1 MNTRPWNRATTY
13 QAANEMSEPAQV
25 ELAAFTKWNSA
36 LNNWIVGKWTEET
49 GVIASSEP
57 LHEWAWTAGANFVF
71 EHHAAELAEHL
82 ATMPA
87 FPAVWP
93 SHWYVNYVRA
103 RLSSL
108 DAREPLPFAKDT
120 LLQAARE
127 LRRQAIYVLQLAE
140 ETEDA
145 SQTLHTE
152 AAAAV
157 AA

>member
-1 MNTRPWNRATTY
+1 MNTKPWNRATTY
-13 QAANEMSEPAQV
+13 QAANEMGEPAQA
-25 ELAAFTKWNSA
+25 ELAAFIKWNSA
-36 LNNWIVGKWTEET
+36 LDIWIIDKWTEET

-57 LHEWAWTAGANFVF
+57 LYEWAWTAGANFVF
-71 EHHAAELAEHL
+71 EHHAAELAEQL

-93 SHWYVNYVRA
+93 SHWYVNFVRA

-127 LRRQAIYVLQLAE
+127 LRRQAIYLLQLAE
-140 ETEDA
+140 ETEGA
-145 SQTLHTE
+145 GETLHTE
-152 AAAAV
+152 DAATEAA
-157 AA
+157 